1 MNTILVVEDKDGMRK
16 MLRETLEGAG
26 YRVTEARDGAEAIAR
41 LEAGRVDLVLTDLK
55 LPRRDGL
62 EVVRATKGLLPQ
74 VSVIVMTA
82 YGTIETAVQA
92 MKAGAADFIQ
102 KPFDSDYLL
111 LLITRELERRRLVTE
126 NLLLREELQDRL
138 GLPEI
143 KGESRRLQ
151 EAVAMLHKVAPSP
164 ATVLLLGESGT
175 GKELFARALH
185 QLSPR
190 KGQPF
195 VAINCAAI
203 PESLLESELF
213 GHERGAFT
221 GATALKPGR
230 FERADGGTLFLDEV
244 GELPPGVQAKLL
256 RVLQEAT
263 FDRVGGLKPITV
275 DVRIVAATN
284 ADLGRLVRER
294 RFREDLY
301 FRLNVFPIV
310 VPPLRE
316 RPEDIPILAQ
326 HFLRRFAAELR
337 REVRGFAE
345 GAMGALVRYR
355 WPGNVRELE
364 NCIERAMILCG
375 GDQIQAAD
383 LTLDIGGVGADP
395 WDERPQSE
403 ILHEHA
409 TWASRRAE
417 RDLIRQVLARMQGN
431 KSRAA
436 EVLQVSYKTLLSK
449 VKEYGL
455 AATEGES

>member
-1 MNTILVVEDKDGMRK
+1 MSSVLVVEDKDGMRK

-26 YRVTEARDGAEAIAR
+26 YLVSEARDGAEAIAR

-55 LPRRDGL
+55 LPKRDGL
-62 EVVRATKGLLPQ
+62 AVLRAAKELAPQ
-74 VSVIVMTA
+74 AGVIVMTA
-82 YGTIETAVQA
+82 FGTIETAVQA
-92 MKAGAADFIQ
+92 MKDGAADFIQ

-111 LLITRELERRRLVTE
+111 LLIKRELERRRLVSE
-126 NLLLREELQDRL
+126 NLRLREELQDRL

-151 EAVAMLHKVAPSP
+151 DAKAMLHKVAPSQ

-203 PESLLESELF
+203 PEPLLESELF

-256 RVLQEAT
+256 RVLQEGV
-263 FDRVGGLKPITV
+263 FDRVGGLKPLSV

-284 ADLGRLVRER
+284 ADLARLVRER

-316 RPEDIPILAQ
+316 RPEDIPTLAQ
-326 HFLRRFAAELR
+326 HFLARFAGELR
-337 REVRGFAE
+337 KEVGGFTEA
-345 GAMGALVRYR
+345 AMAVLVRYP

-364 NCIERAMILCG
+364 NCIERAVILCG
-375 GDQIQAAD
+375 GGRIQAAD
-383 LTLDIGGVGADP
+383 LTLGIGGVGPDP

-403 ILHEHA
+403 NLHEHA
-409 TWASRRAE
+409 AWASRRAE
-417 RDLIRQVLARMQGN
+417 RELIRRVIERVQGN
-431 KSRAA
+431 KARAA
-436 EVLQVSYKTLLSK
+436 DALGVSYKTLLVK

-455 AATEGES
+455 GPTEGEA